1 MKKPRLSSTRDYLA
15 LFVRRKWWMIV
26 PPVALSAAIVLF
38 AFLLPRIYAS
48 ETLILI
54 RPRDV
59 PEDFVKDLIAGSTEE
74 RLSAIEQTILSR
86 TNLLQVLHQF
96 GSELTEFR
104 ELNDEE
110 KVRKLRK
117 QIQVSFQ
124 SEYRRGVQIPLT
136 YFRIS
141 YENQNP
147 GLAQKIDSRLAALFV
162 EQDNRARET
171 QVFGTT
177 EFFSNEVQKVAEQL
191 QQSEAKLRELKE
203 RYRYELPD
211 QLETNLRTL
220 DRLGLQKR
228 TNSEALDRYVG
239 LRLNLERQISQ
250 TPPALPRDTPETSGS
265 SVRREQNPLVEDYRK
280 KLRAYHELVAQY
292 TVEHPDVQ
300 RTKAELDRLGKGLS
314 PQELAQAEQAFVA
327 EASSGTVPNPV
338 YENLTTQLR
347 EMKTEIEIREKE
359 RQWIESEMARH
370 MGRVQGSP
378 RREQELATVLRS
390 HGELT
395 KQFEDLKGKLDQAK
409 LSESLESRQKGSQFE
424 IVDPANYPLLP
435 AKPNRVAII
444 LSGLTFSLGVGV
456 AMALTVD
463 TLNQK
468 VWTLS
473 EIENALGALVLVEIP
488 GIVTKADLSLARKKR
503 MAHVL
508 LFVVSAALYIGSLY
522 FLYMKQ
528 SSVLR
533 HLDPIIGWL

>member
-38 AFLLPRIYAS
+38 AFLLPKIYES

-86 TNLLQVLHQF
+86 TNLLQVLNQF

-124 SEYRRGVQIPLT
+124 SEYRRGVPIPLT

-141 YENQNP
+141 YQNQNP

-177 EFFSNEVQKVAEQL
+177 EFFSSEVQKVAEQL

-203 RYRYELPD
+203 RYRYEMPD

-250 TPPALPRDTPETSGS
+250 TPPVLPRDTLETSGS
-265 SVRREQNPLVEDYRK
+265 SAKREHNPLLEDYRK

-314 PQELAQAEQAFVA
+314 PQELAQAEQAFGT
-327 EASSGTVPNPV
+327 EASSGTLPNPV

-378 RREQELATVLRS
+378 RREQELATVLRN

-444 LSGLTFSLGVGV
+444 LVGV
-456 AMALTVD
+456 MLSLCLGGAMALTVD
-463 TLNQK
+463 TVNQK
-468 VWTLS
+468 VWTVS

-488 GIVTKADLSLARKKR
+488 GIVTEADLSLARKKKV
-503 MAHVL
+503 AHVL

-533 HLDPIIGWL
+533 HLDHIIGWL

>member
-1 MKKPRLSSTRDYLA
+1 MKKPRLSSARDYLA
-15 LFVRRKWWMIV
+15 LFVRRKWWIIV
-26 PPVALSAAIVLF
+26 PCAALSAAIVLF
-38 AFLLPRIYAS
+38 AFLLPRIYLS

-86 TNLLQVLHQF
+86 TNLLQVLNQF
-96 GSELTEFR
+96 ESGLTEFR
-104 ELNDEE
+104 GLNDEE
-110 KVRKLRK
+110 KVRKLRN

-124 SEYRRGVQIPLT
+124 SEYRRGVPIPLT

-141 YENQNP
+141 YQNQNP
-147 GLAQKIDSRLAALFV
+147 GLAQKINSRLASLFV

-177 EFFSNEVQKVAEQL
+177 EFFSGEVQKVGEQL

-203 RYRYELPD
+203 RYPDQLPN

-250 TPPALPRDTPETSGS
+250 TPPVLPRDTLETSGS

-314 PQELAQAEQAFVA
+314 PQELAQVEQPFGA
-327 EASSGTVPNPV
+327 EASSVTFPNPV
-338 YENLTTQLR
+338 YESLATQLR

-359 RQWIESEMARH
+359 RQWIESEMARY
-370 MGRVQGSP
+370 MQRVQGAP
-378 RREQELATVLRS
+378 RREQELAAVLRN
-390 HGELT
+390 HTELT

-424 IVDPANYPLLP
+424 IVDPANYPLVP
-435 AKPNRVAII
+435 AKPNRIAII
-444 LSGLTFSLGVGV
+444 WLGLMFGLGLGI
-456 AMALTVD
+456 AIGFTVD
-463 TLNQK
+463 SLNHK
-468 VWTLS
+468 VWTQS

-488 GIVTKADLSLARKKR
+488 RIITEADLSLARKRK
-503 MAHVL
+503 MAHAL
-508 LFVVSAALYIGSLY
+508 LFVVSAALYIGGLY